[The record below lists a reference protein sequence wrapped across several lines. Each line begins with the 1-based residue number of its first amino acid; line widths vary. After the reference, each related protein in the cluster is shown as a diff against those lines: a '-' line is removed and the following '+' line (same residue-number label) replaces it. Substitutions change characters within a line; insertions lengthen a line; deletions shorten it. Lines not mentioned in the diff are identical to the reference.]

1 MSDSLVKHVRSKLDP
16 NSMTF
21 GEHLEDL
28 RRRIILGLAGL
39 APIFIL
45 SLTFGK
51 HLLALLIAP
60 VQAALQRAGMPA
72 HIIAT
77 NPVETFGAYVR
88 VATIVT
94 LVIGAP
100 WAIYQLWLFIAP
112 GLYRHERRVVR
123 VVIPM
128 SGVLGVVGVTFLYIV
143 IMPVILAFF
152 ISFGSDVGLRSVPTG
167 PAPEGVALP
176 PPVPVLTHDLEDPA
190 PGQMWVNSSLMQLRV
205 AVVEHGGKVTVRGSE
220 LTLGSGVVPQYRVSE
235 YVKMFFG
242 LAMAFAVGFQTP
254 IIVLLLGWGGIVTP
268 QTLGRYRRHAIL
280 IICIVCAVLTP
291 PDPFSMLLLAAPLYI
306 LFELGA
312 VLLRMMP
319 LGASRRETDDEAA
332 DHDPD
337 RPDAPQDD
345 AP

>member
-1 MSDSLVKHVRSKLDP
+1 MSDSIVQHVRSKLDP

-28 RRRIILGLAGL
+28 RRRILLGLAGL
-39 APIFIL
+39 APIFIG
-45 SLTFGK
+45 SLIFGK

-60 VQAALQRAGMPA
+60 VQAALQRAGLPA

-100 WAIYQLWLFIAP
+100 WAIYQLWLFVAP
-112 GLYRHERRVVR
+112 GLYKHERRVVR

-128 SGVLGVVGVTFLYIV
+128 SGVLGAVGVTFLYLV

-152 ISFGSDVGLRSVPTG
+152 ISFGSDVGRRTVPTG
-167 PAPEGVALP
+167 PLPQGVTLP
-176 PPVPVLTHDLEDPA
+176 PPIPVLDHDLDNPA
-190 PGQMWVNSSLMQLRV
+190 PGQMWVNQSTMQLRI
-205 AVVEHGGKVTVRGSE
+205 AIAEPGGGVSIRGSE
-220 LTLGSGVVPQYRVSE
+220 LTSGSGVVPQYRVSE

-268 QTLGRYRRHAIL
+268 QSLGKYRRHAIL
-280 IICIVCAVLTP
+280 VICVVCAVLTP
-291 PDPFSMLLLAAPLYI
+291 PDPFSMVLLAAPLYV

-312 VLLRMMP
+312 VLLRLMP
-319 LGASRRETDDEAA
+319 LGASRREPDN
-332 DHDPD
+332 DPD
-337 RPDAPQDD
+337 NPEAPTNPQGGTN
-345 AP
+345 P